1 MGIYRAGETAAEN
14 SGGALYALGTS
25 WSATATGPWPSDDDR
40 LLCCCLS
47 EDRITRA
54 RERETCA
61 RDQQG
66 NPHPSNFRKK
76 DVSS

>member
-25 WSATATGPWPSDDDR
+25 WSATAAGPWPVTTTGCSVVACPKTE
-40 LLCCCLS
+40 LLAP
-47 EDRITRA
+47 ENVKH
-54 RERETCA
+54 A